1 LKNAIISYNN
11 SNNLGDYIQSIAAKN
26 FFKKEPIL
34 IDRESLVNYNY
45 KKVKIIMNGWFM
57 ENPENW
63 PPSDK
68 IIPLFISFHIN
79 PTAEKKILTKKG
91 INYLRK
97 FEPIGCRDNYTKKL
111 LNKVNIK
118 AYFTGCLT
126 LTLNKKK
133 YINKSIKNDVLII
146 SVFERLL
153 PSSINYEINFKLILN
168 LIKIPFKY
176 FLYKKGMR
184 NILKNISSNRNVKHI
199 SQIIK
204 KKESINEK
212 YILAENQLKEI
223 ANSNL
228 VITSRIHSALP
239 AIAFGVPVVFLND
252 GLDHINH
259 FSRIDGLNLFF
270 KSINSSE
277 LSNIDIKKIIPK
289 KKHLDFSNLMSE
301 KIKNFINK

>member
-1 LKNAIISYNN
+1 
-11 SNNLGDYIQSIAAKN
+11 
-26 FFKKEPIL
+26 
-34 IDRESLVNYNY
+34 
-45 KKVKIIMNGWFM
+45 M

-63 PPSDK
+63 PPSKK

-79 PTAEKKILTKKG
+79 PTAKKKILTKKG

-133 YINKSIKNDVLII
+133 YINKSIKNDILII

-204 KKESINEK
+204 KKESTNQK

-289 KKHLDFSNLMSE
+289 KNHLDFSNLMSE